1 MLTNK
6 TNLEIIDSFNNT
18 EYCERLIALFP
29 KLKGVDINVVNY
41 KESKYAI
48 ESDFQCCDAFVYY
61 VPNPRS
67 IELPIYAEIL
77 INEEAIK
84 GFGLTENEI
93 FAALVHE
100 IGHITITVEL
110 QGKSPLPV
118 EFEEITCDNNVCQMG
133 LAESMCSLLRKLLD
147 FGEYL
152 PIQKTLMSIRITN
165 INDYILCQS

>member
-41 KESKYAI
+41 KESEYAI
-48 ESDFQCCDAFVYY
+48 ESDFQSYDAFVYY
-61 VPNPRS
+61 IPNPRS

-84 GFGLTENEI
+84 EFGLTENEI

-110 QGKSPLPV
+110 QGKSPLPI
-118 EFEEITCDNNVCQMG
+118 EFEELTCDNNVCQIG
-133 LAESMCSLLRKLLD
+133 LAESMSSLLRKLFHL
-147 FGEYL
+147 GKYSS
-152 PIQKTLMSIRITN
+152 IQNALMSIRITK
-165 INDYILCQS
+165 INDYILCHS